1 MVKKVNNI
9 KTTDTSN
16 LSEKVDYDTKTGEI
30 EREIDHDHGNKHI
43 TTQEFNR
50 LTEDN
55 FVERLKYANLAS
67 KTYMLI
73 L

>member
-9 KTTDTSN
+9 KTTDTSD

-30 EREIDHDHGNKHI
+30 EREIDHDHSNKYI

-67 KTYMLI
+67 KKYMLI